1 MKPTPAQCLA
11 YATDELTRRLS
22 REPTDA
28 ERADFLAC
36 MLADVLPGVGAGYLR
51 LPPAQPPRPGKP
63 PAPSVA

>member
-11 YATDELTRRLS
+11 YASAELRQRLS

-51 LPPAQPPRPGKP
+51 LPPVTKPRPGK
-63 PAPSVA
+63 APHRDVQ